1 MTIPGIREAVVV
13 RTRRTKMGTETT
25 VTIDHRIPE
34 SASGRRARWR
44 ISTRAVH
51 LPVSAFENATRV
63 NTRSAEGRAITC
75 IDMTTNATVAAVAY
89 HIDTAR
95 RPVLLQAAAL
105 RSDPSMTDQSNG
117 CVLILKSYLHEIARK
132 LGRHGVVAHITSTRA
147 EERKYV
153 DRFGFRPAAL
163 PASWTRYGTIYLTQQ
178 ASDPD

>member
-1 MTIPGIREAVVV
+1 VPISGIREAVVV
-13 RTRRTKMGTETT
+13 TTRKTKTGTETT
-25 VTIDHRIPE
+25 VKIDHRIPE
-34 SASGRRARWR
+34 SAAGRSARWR
-44 ISTRAVH
+44 ISTSPSH
-51 LPVSAFENATRV
+51 LPVGAFENAARV

-75 IDMTTNATVAAVAY
+75 IDVITNATVAAVAY

-95 RPVLLQAAAL
+95 RPVLLQAAAV

-147 EERKYV
+147 EERNYI

-163 PASWTRYGTIYLTQQ
+163 PASWTRYGTIYLTQPP
-178 ASDPD
+178 SD